1 MTERRATA
9 EWKGGLMDGSGS
21 MKLGSGMFEGKFSFQ
36 TRMGD
41 EPGTNPEELI
51 AAALAGCYSM
61 ALNAALEKG
70 GKKAAS
76 IHSEANV
83 HFGKDDSGFAI
94 RGIDLTTTADV
105 ADIEDAEF
113 QTIAEATKKGCPVS
127 KALAAVPINLSASL
141 AKS

>member
-61 ALNAALEKG
+61 ALKAALEKG

>member
-9 EWKGGLMDGSGS
+9 EWKGGLMDGGGS

-61 ALNAALEKG
+61 ALNAALEKA

-94 RGIDLTTTADV
+94 KSIDLSTKADV
-105 ADIEDAEF
+105 ADIDDAEF

-127 KALAAVPINLSASL
+127 KALAAVPINLTASL

>member
-1 MTERRATA
+1 
-9 EWKGGLMDGSGS
+9 
-21 MKLGSGMFEGKFSFQ
+21 MFEGKFSFQ

-61 ALNAALEKG
+61 ALKAALEKG

>member
-61 ALNAALEKG
+61 ALNAALEKA